1 MNLTS
6 PTVLIVPGLRE
17 HVPEH
22 WQTLLAAKLPR
33 VRSIAPLEHD
43 KLSCAARVDAIERA
57 LASIDGPVI
66 VVAHSAGV
74 MMLAHWASR
83 CASRAI
89 HGALLAAPADLET
102 PMPAGYPTTDALNE
116 HGWLPIPR
124 NALPFPSIVAA
135 SSNDPLTRLDRAR
148 EFAKA
153 WGSRFVELGAVG
165 HLNPA
170 SGHGEWPRAEE
181 FLNELARPGE
191 RRMPDAAGHKNGR
204 APEA

>member
-1 MNLTS
+1 MFNSNITS
-6 PTVLIVPGLRE
+6 ATVLIIPGLRE
-17 HVPEH
+17 HVADH
-22 WQTLLAAKLPR
+22 WQTLLAQKLPR
-33 VRSIAPLEHD
+33 VRSVAPLEHD
-43 KLSCAARVDAIERA
+43 KLSCAARVDAIDRA
-57 LASIDGPVI
+57 MTSVDGPII

-83 CASRAI
+83 RASHEV

-102 PMPAGYPTTDALNE
+102 PMPPGYPTIDALDE

-124 NALPFPSIVAA
+124 DLLPFPSIVAA

-148 EFAKA
+148 EFARA

-170 SGHGEWPRAEE
+170 SGHGEWPLAEE
-181 FLNELARPGE
+181 FISQLATPR
-191 RRMPDAAGHKNGR
+191 
-204 APEA
+204 